1 MVFGVLCEDSL
12 KPGPSLKP
20 RVAPNPIL
28 GIGTSR
34 ERERERE
41 RERRQ
46 VAEGCRKPLR

>member
-1 MVFGVLCEDSL
+1 MVFGVLSEDSL

-41 RERRQ
+41 RERGDRWQ
-46 VAEGCRKPLR
+46 REAENR